1 VAGVAA
7 LTIAACTGEVDDDV
21 TPTTSSVA
29 TTTTVVA
36 RADDGQ
42 LVLGVLLPTTG
53 PGAQLGTPMAEAV
66 RVAVDRINA
75 AGGVLDAEVA
85 VVEVDEGSSA
95 SASLAVD
102 TLLGDG
108 VDAIIGPASSLVALS
123 DLDLAVAGGVLTC
136 SPSATALSLDE
147 FPDDGLFFRTVP
159 SDSLQA
165 RAIAQVAEQTGAP
178 TMAIAFLDDPYG
190 RGLRDAVRTSARGR
204 NLTVLTTVGF
214 SGDDDDLT
222 EEVAQLLVDD
232 PGVVVVLGDGDDGG
246 RFVSALDDAIGE
258 SGSVPPV
265 IVNDA
270 VRDMTAAA
278 VEALSTEFRE
288 ALRGVAPVA
297 FSEADP
303 ELTGVFAANA
313 YDCANLIALATVQA
327 GSDAPRAVASQMA
340 SVSVGGSVCR
350 SFEACADRIGRGLQI
365 DYEGPSGNT
374 ELSTRTGDPTS
385 GRFEV
390 FRFDDN
396 GVDILEGVPFTARS

>member
-1 VAGVAA
+1 MIGTVAVAVAA
-7 LTIAACTGEVDDDV
+7 CSGGDDDV
-21 TPTTSSVA
+21 VAPTSTAAVTTSTSPS
-29 TTTTVVA
+29 

-42 LVLGVLLPTTG
+42 LLIGVLLPTTG
-53 PGAQLGTPMAEAV
+53 PGAQLGAPMVEAV
-66 RVAVDRINA
+66 REAVGRINA
-75 AGGVLDAEVA
+75 AGGVLGQEVEL
-85 VVEVDEGSSA
+85 VEIDEGSSA
-95 SASLAVD
+95 SASLAFD
-102 TLLGDG
+102 TILNEG

-123 DLDLAVAGGVLTC
+123 DLDIAVAAGVLTC

-147 FPDDGLFFRTVP
+147 FPDDGLFFRTAP

-222 EEVAQLLVDD
+222 DEVAQLLADD
-232 PGVVVVLGDGDDGG
+232 PGVVAVLGDRDDGG
-246 RFVSALDDAIGE
+246 RFVAALDEAIGA
-258 SGSVPPV
+258 SGAVPPV

-270 VRDMTAAA
+270 VRDMTSAA
-278 VEALSTEFRE
+278 VESLSADFR
-288 ALRGVAPVA
+288 ASLRGVAPVA
-297 FSEADP
+297 IVETDP

-313 YDCANLIALATVQA
+313 YDCANLIALAAVQA
-327 GSDAPRAVASQMA
+327 GSDAPRLIASQMA

-350 SFEACADRIGRGLQI
+350 SFEACADRIGRGLQV
-365 DYEGPSGNT
+365 DYDGPSGNA

-390 FRFDDN
+390 FRFDDD
-396 GVDILEGVPFTARS
+396 GVDLAEGPSFVARS